1 MKLPTIAEKE
11 EASRILTTI
20 HRNIQTASPGLYP
33 NFTQSA
39 VCIYLGEKEFYVL
52 SLACQQVYNFP
63 VDLAF
68 RTIYGVPFAV
78 LQERSCFRI
87 SYRELTFTG
96 AKL

>member
-11 EASRILTTI
+11 EAFRILTTI
-20 HRNIQTASPGLYP
+20 RRNLETASPGLYP
-33 NFTQSA
+33 NFVQTA
-39 VCIYLGEKEFYVL
+39 VCIYLGEKEFHVL

-78 LQERSCFRI
+78 LHESSFFRI
-87 SYRELTFTG
+87 SYHELTFKG
-96 AKL
+96 AEL